1 MHHVFA
7 SASRFADSSDRNL
20 SIVWIEDIDR
30 LCSKRTEYDQ
40 ENTQLVSQLLTC
52 IDGLRVSHRVLVLA
66 TTTRPFAL
74 DDALR
79 RAGRFDKEI
88 PILPPSQSQRKQ
100 ILALYFEAF
109 HAIQQVQSLLD
120 ELALLTR
127 GFSGADLAMF
137 VRQAMVASIERSAP
151 LSLPFLLSILGGIVP
166 TVMKNEEKV
175 AGIDWKQIGG
185 MDAIK
190 TQLQKVQVPRF
201 PHLQHIEWP
210 FRYRTQFQR
219 FHLAPP
225 RGILLYG
232 PPGCAK
238 TTLARAIAS
247 EAHASFWTL
256 NTSQV
261 FTPYVG
267 ESEVVVPQARSV

>member
-1 MHHVFA
+1 MHSVFA
-7 SASRFADSSDRNL
+7 AASRFADSSDRNL

-30 LCSKRTEYDQ
+30 LCSKRTEHDP
-40 ENTQLVSQLLTC
+40 ENTQTVSQLLTC
-52 IDGLRVSHRVLVLA
+52 IDGLRASPRVLVLA

-74 DDALR
+74 DEALR

-88 PILPPSQSQRKQ
+88 PVLPPSQSQRKQ

-109 HAIQQVQSLLD
+109 HAAQQVQSLLD
-120 ELALLTR
+120 ELSLLTR
-127 GFSGADLAMF
+127 GFSGADLEMF
-137 VRQAMVASIERSAP
+137 VRQAVVASVERRAP
-151 LSLPFLLSILGGIVP
+151 LALPLLLSVLGGIVP
-166 TVMKNEEKV
+166 TVMKDEEKV
-175 AGIDWKQIGG
+175 AGIDWNMIGG

-190 TQLQKVQVPRF
+190 TQLQRVQVPRF
-201 PHLQHIEWP
+201 PYLQYIEWP
-210 FRYRTQFQR
+210 FRYKSQFRR

-267 ESEVVVPQARSV
+267 ESEVGGPQGR